1 MPQSAESRALDERR
15 VQAITALNAMVDAVR
30 GTSPQTLLVKD
41 DDVIDPQQRQQI
53 ARTWATGCGD
63 LIEQMHR
70 LTSAIGEDALALF
83 ENGHGAGES
92 RAIRAAAS

>member
-15 VQAITALNAMVDAVR
+15 VQAIMALNSMVDAVR
-30 GTSPQTLLVKD
+30 GTSPQTLLTKD

-70 LTSAIGEDALALF
+70 LTEAIGEDALALF
-83 ENGHGAGES
+83 QNGNGATEP
-92 RAIRAAAS
+92 RAVRAATP

>member
-15 VQAITALNAMVDAVR
+15 IQAITALNAMVDAVR
-30 GTSPQTLLVKD
+30 GTSPQQLLVKDKD

-63 LIEQMHR
+63 QIELMHR
-70 LTSAIGEDALALF
+70 LTTAIGEDALALF
-83 ENGHGAGES
+83 QNGASDS